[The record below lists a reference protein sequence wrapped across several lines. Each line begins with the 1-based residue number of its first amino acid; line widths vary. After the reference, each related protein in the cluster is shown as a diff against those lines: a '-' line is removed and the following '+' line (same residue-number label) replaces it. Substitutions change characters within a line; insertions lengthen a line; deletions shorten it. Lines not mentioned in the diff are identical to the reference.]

1 MSEDSLHE
9 NWTSQRERE
18 TGWRKM
24 AVRLAFL
31 EEQKRG
37 SDSAFICNC
46 AEQSP
51 FPVTVTRKAAPC
63 SGWMA
68 LQHGDRELLC
78 ICPWNFPAVTPGL
91 DGACSPHIS
100 PGRRPGRERGN
111 PAPDTECARLKQE
124 GTTPRA
130 VGHSVAVLG
139 GFCSVR

>member
-46 AEQSP
+46 VEQSP

-68 LQHGDRELLC
+68 LQHGDRGTAVHLSLE
-78 ICPWNFPAVTPGL
+78 FP
-91 DGACSPHIS
+91 CS
-100 PGRRPGRERGN
+100 
-111 PAPDTECARLKQE
+111 DTW
-124 GTTPRA
+124 T
-130 VGHSVAVLG
+130 
-139 GFCSVR
+139 